1 MDRLSVLHVLYGA
14 EDKVNMATNTETA
27 GSMFDTIKLLLALL
41 VLIAGIVG
49 FYYFAEESLL
59 YRVLGLLA
67 VVGVAIGIS
76 MATAKGRN
84 LVGFLGASRTEVR
97 KMVWPTR
104 AETIQTTLVVF
115 VLVVILAI
123 FLLLVDMWLGASV
136 KALLSVGG

>member
-1 MDRLSVLHVLYGA
+1 
-14 EDKVNMATNTETA
+14 MATSTEKQ
-27 GSMFDTIKLLLALL
+27 GSIVDTIKLLLALA

-67 VVGVAIGIS
+67 VVGIAVGIS
-76 MATAKGRN
+76 LMTVKGRN
-84 LVGFLGASRTEVR
+84 LLGFLGTSRTEVR

-104 AETIQTTLVVF
+104 AETMQTTLMVF
-115 VLVVILAI
+115 ILVVILAI
-123 FLLLVDMWLGASV
+123 FLWFVDMLLGAGV